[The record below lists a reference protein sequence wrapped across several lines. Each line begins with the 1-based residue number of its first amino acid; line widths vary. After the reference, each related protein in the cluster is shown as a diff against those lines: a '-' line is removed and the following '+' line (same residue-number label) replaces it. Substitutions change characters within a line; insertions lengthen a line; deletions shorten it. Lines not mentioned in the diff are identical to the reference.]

1 MQETLIMIVVM
12 AIPKYI
18 YVHEKVHERLKGQGL
33 CTPGSKLDVY
43 MCMFLCAVEILKQR
57 DYELYYVV
65 ERCIHKTSG
74 M

>member
-33 CTPGSKLDVY
+33 CTPGDFGVGVLNPNFVCNY
-43 MCMFLCAVEILKQR
+43 
-57 DYELYYVV
+57 
-65 ERCIHKTSG
+65 
-74 M
+74 